1 MKNTR
6 KMYAEQQAP
15 ETAAKKKPMKLI
27 SNITAPAK
35 AEAKPTTN
43 MGNYIHNNISNIY
56 NNKKSRKKLWA
67 AVATPTTT
75 VEKKKEYKRVF
86 MNGQKP

>member
-1 MKNTR
+1 
-6 KMYAEQQAP
+6 
-15 ETAAKKKPMKLI
+15 MKLI
-27 SNITAPAK
+27 SNITAPAAAK
-35 AEAKPTTN
+35 AKPTTN

-56 NNKKSRKKLWA
+56 IITRKKELRA

-75 VEKKKEYKRVF
+75 VEKNKKEYKRVF